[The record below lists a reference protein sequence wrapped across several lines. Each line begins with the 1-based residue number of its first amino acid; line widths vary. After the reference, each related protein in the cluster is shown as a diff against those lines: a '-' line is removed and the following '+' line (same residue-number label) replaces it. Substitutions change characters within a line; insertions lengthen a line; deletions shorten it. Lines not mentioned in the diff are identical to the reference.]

1 MNSGTEGNGV
11 DASEKLGDSKCEKKS
26 KPYIMAAT
34 ATDFKKDTCNVIALK
49 RGKTQSSP
57 VFSFF

>member
-26 KPYIMAAT
+26 KPYITA